1 MTRRRGLMGLLALG
15 LLAAGGAGAWAIRG
29 DAPPGSFRFWER
41 ASQGGAALEALGL
54 YGEVPDFALLDRSGR
69 TVARA
74 DLLGHVWL
82 ANFVYTQCTETCPL
96 QSAVVARLQQEF
108 GQPALR
114 FVSITVDPARDTAAA
129 LARYAEWYGADPV
142 RWLFLTGDKRAIYRL
157 ATDGFRLGVVDPDD
171 ARPSAGLGPWIA
183 PRPVWATHG
192 STGLVMHSARLVLVD
207 QQARIRAYHLPDD
220 EASLRRLRANLRT
233 LLREA

>member
-1 MTRRRGLMGLLALG
+1 MDVLH
-15 LLAAGGAGAWAIRG
+15 
-29 DAPPGSFRFWER
+29 
-41 ASQGGAALEALGL
+41 
-54 YGEVPDFALLDRSGR
+54 Y
-69 TVARA
+69 
-74 DLLGHVWL
+74 
-82 ANFVYTQCTETCPL
+82 
-96 QSAVVARLQQEF
+96 
-108 GQPALR
+108 
-114 FVSITVDPARDTAAA
+114 
-129 LARYAEWYGADPV
+129 
-142 RWLFLTGDKRAIYRL
+142 
-157 ATDGFRLGVVDPDD
+157 PDD